1 MTAYTAP
8 LTSHFFKFVN
18 HETKINENH
27 FNFKIMGQNLLKSFQ
42 RNNRPFLMSLFCIA
56 ILSVSCKNQ
65 NKDEV
70 AIAIETQK
78 EITFDLQSAIDDC
91 DSQLEIAVPK
101 ITDLTKHPRL
111 IETGE
116 REWKQVPNH
125 KLVWTSGFY
134 PGILWY
140 TYDVTGKDKWKEEA
154 IKRTEV
160 FESFKNITDHHD
172 IGFMMYPA
180 YGLGYEIGGKEEYK
194 DILLTSANSLASRFN
209 PKVGTI
215 RSWSNK
221 MHPRWQQ
228 HITIIDNMLNL
239 ELLFWAAKHG
249 GDKKLYDIAVT
260 HAETTMKNHFR
271 PDLTSWHVI
280 EYDSINGDI
289 LNRHT
294 KQGFS
299 DDSRWSRGQAWGIY
313 GYTMVYKETKDK
325 KFLDFAQKITDKY
338 LSLLPEDMVPCWDFD
353 VAQDPK
359 EEKDASAAAV
369 VASALLDLSMMV
381 ESKEDQERYY
391 NAAIKM
397 LNSLASSDYSGVG
410 KADSFLLHSTGAK
423 SLGHEID
430 VALIYADYYYVEA
443 LSRLKKMQKQ

>member
-1 MTAYTAP
+1 MRNNLNP
-8 LTSHFFKFVN
+8 
-18 HETKINENH
+18 
-27 FNFKIMGQNLLKSFQ
+27 FKIQRLSLKS
-42 RNNRPFLMSLFCIA
+42 LFFIGLL
-56 ILSVSCKNQ
+56 IFTVGCKNSKG
-65 NKDEV
+65 KDITAAEKAV
-70 AIAIETQK
+70 SIDLNQQINDCET
-78 EITFDLQSAIDDC
+78 
-91 DSQLEIAVPK
+91 QLEIAVPK
-101 ITDLTKHPRL
+101 LTDLTKHPRL
-111 IETGE
+111 IETNGT
-116 REWKQVPNH
+116 EWKEVTNN

-140 TYDVTGKDKWKEEA
+140 AYQVTGNERWKNEA

-160 FESFKNITDHHD
+160 FEEYKNITEHHD
-172 IGFMMYPA
+172 IGFMMFPA
-180 YGLGYEIGGKEEYK
+180 YGNGYEIGGKKEYK
-194 DILLTSANSLASRFN
+194 DVLLASAKSLASRFN

-249 GDKKLYDIAVT
+249 GDSKYYDIAVK

-280 EYDSINGDI
+280 EYDSISGAI

-294 KQGFS
+294 KQGYA
-299 DDSRWSRGQAWGIY
+299 DDSRWSRGQAWGVY

-325 KFLDFAQKITDKY
+325 KFLEFAQKITDKY
-338 LSLLPEDMVPCWDFD
+338 LSMLPEDMVPCWDFD
-353 VAQDPK
+353 VANDPK

-369 VASALLDLSMMV
+369 VASALLDLSTFV

-391 NAAIKM
+391 NAALKM
-397 LNSLASSDYSGVG
+397 LKSLGSDKYSGVG

-430 VALIYADYYYVEA
+430 VALIYADYYYIEA
-443 LSRLKKMQKQ
+443 LSRLQKMQEKK

>member
-1 MTAYTAP
+1 MMRNDLNSYP
-8 LTSHFFKFVN
+8 KQPFIFK
-18 HETKINENH
+18 
-27 FNFKIMGQNLLKSFQ
+27 
-42 RNNRPFLMSLFCIA
+42 SLF
-56 ILSVSCKNQ
+56 LVGLLMFTTSCKNS
-65 NKDEV
+65 KEKEV
-70 AIAIETQK
+70 AKVVPEAAASI
-78 EITFDLQSAIDDC
+78 DLNKQINDC
-91 DSQLEIAVPK
+91 EKQLEISVPK
-101 ITDLTKHPRL
+101 LTDLTKHPRL
-111 IETGE
+111 IETNE
-116 REWKQVPNH
+116 TEWEEVTNH
-125 KLVWTSGFY
+125 KLIWTSGFY

-140 TYDVTGKDKWKEEA
+140 AFDVTGNERWKDEA

-160 FESFKNITDHHD
+160 FEDFKNITEHHD
-172 IGFMMYPA
+172 IGFMMFPA
-180 YGLGYEIGGKEEYK
+180 YGLGYEIGGKKEYK
-194 DILLTSANSLASRFN
+194 DVLLTSANSLASRFN

-221 MHPRWQQ
+221 MHPRWKQ

-271 PDLTSWHVI
+271 PDYTSWHVL
-280 EYDSINGDI
+280 EYDSITGAV
-289 LNRHT
+289 LNRNT
-294 KQGFS
+294 KQGFA
-299 DDSRWSRGQAWGIY
+299 DDSRWSRGQAWGVY

-353 VAQDPK
+353 VANDPK
-359 EEKDASAAAV
+359 EEKDASAAAI
-369 VASALLDLSMMV
+369 VASALLDLSILV
-381 ESKEDQERYY
+381 EDRADQERYY

-397 LNSLASSDYSGVG
+397 LKSLGSEKYSAVG

-430 VALIYADYYYVEA
+430 VALIYADYYYIEA
-443 LSRLKKMQKQ
+443 LDRLKKMEEKNKINL

>member
-1 MTAYTAP
+1 MR
-8 LTSHFFKFVN
+8 N
-18 HETKINENH
+18 
-27 FNFKIMGQNLLKSFQ
+27 NLNPPKNQQFTLKSIF
-42 RNNRPFLMSLFCIA
+42 FIGLLIFT
-56 ILSVSCKNQ
+56 VGCKNSKE
-65 NKDEV
+65 KDITVAEKEV
-70 AIAIETQK
+70 TIDLNQQINDCET
-78 EITFDLQSAIDDC
+78 
-91 DSQLEIAVPK
+91 QLEIAVPK
-101 ITDLTKHPRL
+101 LTDLTKHPRL
-111 IETGE
+111 IETDGT
-116 REWKQVPNH
+116 EWKEVTNNE
-125 KLVWTSGFY
+125 LIWTSGFY

-140 TYDVTGKDKWKEEA
+140 AYDLTADEKWKNEA

-160 FESFKNITDHHD
+160 FEDYKSITAHHD
-172 IGFMMYPA
+172 IGFMMFPA
-180 YGLGYEIGGKEEYK
+180 YGKGYEIGGKKEYK
-194 DILLTSANSLASRFN
+194 DILLTSAESLSTRFN

-249 GDKKLYDIAVT
+249 GDSKYYDIAVK

-271 PDLTSWHVI
+271 SDLTSWHVI
-280 EYDSINGDI
+280 EYDSISGAV

-294 KQGFS
+294 KQGYA
-299 DDSRWSRGQAWGIY
+299 DDSRWSRGQAWGVY

-353 VAQDPK
+353 VANDPK
-359 EEKDASAAAV
+359 EEKDASAAAI
-369 VASALLDLSMMV
+369 VASALLDLSTFV
-381 ESKEDQERYY
+381 ESKEDQQRYY

-397 LNSLASSDYSGVG
+397 LKSLGSDKYSGVG
-410 KADSFLLHSTGAK
+410 KTDSFLLHSIGAK

-430 VALIYADYYYVEA
+430 VALIYADYYYIEA
-443 LSRLKKMQKQ
+443 LSRLQKMQEKK